1 MLLSIISYALHLL
14 IIIPFFLLIPFPMF
28 LRGYELEKNQKGFIK
43 ILKIYHVILMVAYV
57 ALIIALL
64 TGLYLRFELSI
75 WVVSVVLIWAA
86 IAVFLGYTTKYV
98 KNLLLH
104 LQENQNTNDTL
115 LNAKKYSKLLTLVIA
130 VMFVLKYVTIYMM

>member
-1 MLLSIISYALHLL
+1 
-14 IIIPFFLLIPFPMF
+14 MF